1 MAPTLLSAVAA
12 PPLTRS
18 NAKAFPRLLLQPL
31 ACRPSICAVCKSWN
45 TLFFSS
51 PGLWR
56 ALPLDGRR
64 AARAGKLL
72 AWLVAKRALLA
83 RLGPLV
89 AAVDARLGDP
99 EAGFGQV
106 FDDGNSDDEVDD
118 ATKDEEGSEAGGGEA
133 GGGEA
138 DGSLWELTNA
148 LLQALSPSLSEL
160 RLTLEC
166 KAHGAEALALPTL
179 PHLARLDL
187 DLARERAAEALQPA
201 AAAWLAQLPN
211 LEAFSW
217 HGPATDPSPAL
228 AGALGAL
235 SGLTALELRV
245 RRYELR
251 GRFQQ
256 APTYILAET
265 VLVANDA

>member
-72 AWLVAKRALLA
+72 AWLVAKRTLLA

-179 PHLARLDL
+179 PHLARLHL

-251 GRFQQ
+251 GRFQ
-256 APTYILAET
+256 
-265 VLVANDA
+265 